1 MLKPLSSFG
10 FSVDD
15 VSLSHSSLPNEGFV
29 KILTKYSGN
38 QSVCWESLKN
48 SADDVVCRQMG
59 YKRSASHVSQSA
71 PSDVKNE
78 IFSGSINCN
87 GEEKYL
93 SRCAIDAS
101 RNRKSCSELTYIKCR
116 FRINIH
122 TYNLYSNL
130 YYCIT
135 GIGTKG
141 RGITLQSFL
150 YFRFYVFQSTVST

>member
-59 YKRSASHVSQSA
+59 YKRSASLVNQSA

-93 SRCAIDAS
+93 SRCAINAS
-101 RNRKSCSELTYIKCR
+101 RSKSCSELTYIKCR
-116 FRINIH
+116 FGSTFTRITCISIY
-122 TYNLYSNL
+122 TIRDYS
-130 YYCIT
+130 
-135 GIGTKG
+135 
-141 RGITLQSFL
+141 
-150 YFRFYVFQSTVST
+150 